1 MVIFKVYFFCNSK
14 EMFLKFEQRKFAVL
28 TALAASVVGA
38 MLPMGSA
45 WAAAWVQHGD
55 DSVRRNGEVSQPEV
69 PARARPDPIVVIPPL
84 AHYLMQRAVLTSSVG
99 LNEVRFS
106 GYKNN
111 SPYPL
116 VISLEYAGAP
126 QDKHS
131 SVGIVGGVGV
141 NWSIYASTFEVP
153 PGSSY
158 GFNVQSTYVISAW
171 MVMGIDEKTDKTEW
185 EALQRQ
191 TGLPTKEVFARP
203 MRLAQTYKGCLET
216 QTNGKFTGNYYF
228 YTPGQWTDG
237 ADPMRDVE
245 IVDEFVNIGWLVRG
259 SAPLNPG
266 VCRVRNDVVDT
277 SSGGSGI

>member
-1 MVIFKVYFFCNSK
+1 VILKFYFFCNLK
-14 EMFLKFEQRKFAVL
+14 EMFLKFEQRKFSAL
-28 TALAASVVGA
+28 TGLATCIVGA

-45 WAAAWVQHGD
+45 WAAGWLQHGD

-69 PARARPDPIVVIPPL
+69 PPRARPDPIVVIPPL
-84 AHYLMQRAVLTSSVG
+84 AHYLMKQAVLTSSVG

-126 QDKHS
+126 QDKHA
-131 SVGIVGGVGV
+131 SVGIVGGVAV
-141 NWSIYASTFEVP
+141 AWSLYASTFEVP

-171 MVMGIDEKTDKTEW
+171 VVAGIDEKLNAPEW
-185 EALQRQ
+185 RALQQQ
-191 TGLPTKEVFARP
+191 TGLPTDTTFKSP
-203 MRLAQTYKGCLET
+203 IRLAQTYQRCLET
-216 QTNGKFTGNYYF
+216 QTNGKFTGAYYF
-228 YTPGQWTDG
+228 YTPGRWTDG

-245 IVDEFVNIGWLVRG
+245 IVDEFAALGWLVRG
-259 SAPLNPG
+259 PAPLNPG
-266 VCRVRNDVVDT
+266 ACVVRNDVVDT
-277 SSGGSGI
+277 SSGSGGL